1 MKHHSDSLGATRPA
15 SYEELRA
22 VLASGSTRLPK
33 RLRDVAVFLWQHP
46 GNVALGTSTTISQQA
61 GVLPSTLVRFAQHLG
76 YSGFSD
82 LQDLFKEHMKG
93 AHPAY
98 ARSAASAPVD
108 GPQSSDAGFV
118 QGYIAAAQVSLS
130 RAAAD
135 INMRSFEAVANIV
148 APAKIVYLVG
158 SKRAYPVTTY
168 MAIAL
173 SKLGIRNI
181 LVDNVG
187 SSAFDQIGGG
197 DADDAMIAVNFSPY
211 NSITA
216 EIATAGVQSG
226 IPLVAITDSALSPLV
241 GMAKSWIE
249 VVENDFAGFRS
260 PAATITIATALVLA
274 ISRRREEASELAAR
288 KSRTDERGPCPL
300 KPNGLNRKA
309 PALHRSVKAR

>member
-1 MKHHSDSLGATRPA
+1 MKRIAESLGSIRPA

-22 VLASGSTRLPK
+22 VLASGSARLPK

-46 GNVALGTSTTISQQA
+46 GDVALGTSTTISEQA

-93 AHPAY
+93 GFATY
-98 ARSAASAPVD
+98 ARSVAVNPAE
-108 GPQSSDAGFV
+108 GREGSDVTFV
-118 QGYIAAAQVSLS
+118 QGYITAARESLA

-135 INMRSFEAVANIV
+135 LDMASFEAVANIV
-148 APAKIVYLVG
+148 AKAKIVYLVG

-173 SKLGIRNI
+173 SKLGVRNV

-197 DADDAMIAVNFSPY
+197 AEGDVVIAVNFSPY

-216 EIATAGVQSG
+216 EIATAGVQAG
-226 IPLVAITDSALSPLV
+226 MPVVAITDSALSPLV
-241 GMAKSWIE
+241 RIASAWIE
-249 VVENDFAGFRS
+249 IVENDFAGFRS
-260 PAATITIATALVLA
+260 PAATITVATALVLA
-274 ISRRREEASELAAR
+274 VARRREQAAEATAR
-288 KSRTDERGPCPL
+288 KKLRHA
-300 KPNGLNRKA
+300 NGS
-309 PALHRSVKAR
+309 ALAKKDR